1 MVCIN
6 FNDQIRPGIKAVRV
20 ALIAFRVL
28 HQVRPSYLLMKKGQD
43 ITPISV
49 NEHKAQ
55 LDTKRGVRY
64 DG

>member
-1 MVCIN
+1 M
-6 FNDQIRPGIKAVRV
+6 RV